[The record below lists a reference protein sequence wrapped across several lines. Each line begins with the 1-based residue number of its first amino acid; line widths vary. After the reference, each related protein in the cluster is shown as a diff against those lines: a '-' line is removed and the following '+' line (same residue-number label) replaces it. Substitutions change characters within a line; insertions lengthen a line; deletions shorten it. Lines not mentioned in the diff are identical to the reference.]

1 MTRDQAIAAITQRLP
16 SLDDEHVRV
25 VASIVCQLDE
35 TSALGRRLTPEEFA
49 LVEQSKEDFRTG
61 RTLTLEDYEAEM
73 RDFWA
78 TMEAKH
84 GSAA

>member
-1 MTRDQAIAAITQRLP
+1 MTRDQAIATITQKLP
-16 SLDDEHVRV
+16 SLDDEHVHA
-25 VASIVCQLDE
+25 VAKIVCQLDE
-35 TSALGRRLTPEEFA
+35 TSALGRRLTLEELA

-61 RTLTLEDYEAEM
+61 RTLTLEEYETEM

-84 GSAA
+84 GPAA